1 MFSSVY
7 MTTSSVDEA
16 KEIAKKLL
24 DKKLIACANMFPITS
39 LYYWD
44 DKLCDD
50 SEFAVIMKTRT
61 ELLDELIE
69 QIKKNHSY
77 EVPCIVSWDIS
88 NGNEDYLGWIE
99 KETM

>member
-7 MTTSSVDEA
+7 ITTSSEAEA

-24 DKKLIACANMFPITS
+24 DKKLIACANMFPISS
-39 LYYWD
+39 LYYWEN
-44 DKLCDD
+44 KLCDD
-50 SEFAVIMKTRT
+50 SEFAVIMKTRA

-69 QIKKNHSY
+69 QIKKIHSY

-88 NGNEDYLGWIE
+88 KGNEDYLKWIE
-99 KETM
+99 KETA